1 VNTPTR
7 TLSAIYP
14 VRLRTDLTRD
24 AAYAYWAGPH
34 AEIAGRL
41 PNLMEY
47 NQYHFSNTDR
57 GYWPATTTVGTLIP
71 PSAPLDGLSEVRLP
85 SIAAGLSTGP
95 HMRDIYLDEQN
106 VFEHCLGHIT
116 TLGGGRWW
124 TKGHDDTLGHRT
136 VLLLRRRRGVR
147 GRIFRSFVHSRL
159 GAALHSVGAHD
170 VRTYTFMPLAPV
182 AHATLGV
189 NHENPSDRRYH
200 AAVIFGTK
208 TRADVEGVTAAPEVA
223 SAIADQHLNCTAVHA
238 YTVDR
243 TVPVI
248 RMRNREP
255 NTGQRLADGR

>member
-1 VNTPTR
+1 MNTPTR

-24 AAYAYWAGPH
+24 AAYTYWAGPH
-34 AEIAGRL
+34 AEIASRL

-85 SIAAGLSTGP
+85 SFATGLRTGL

-147 GRIFRSFVHSRL
+147 
-159 GAALHSVGAHD
+159 
-170 VRTYTFMPLAPV
+170 
-182 AHATLGV
+182 
-189 NHENPSDRRYH
+189 
-200 AAVIFGTK
+200 
-208 TRADVEGVTAAPEVA
+208 
-223 SAIADQHLNCTAVHA
+223 
-238 YTVDR
+238 
-243 TVPVI
+243 
-248 RMRNREP
+248 
-255 NTGQRLADGR
+255 